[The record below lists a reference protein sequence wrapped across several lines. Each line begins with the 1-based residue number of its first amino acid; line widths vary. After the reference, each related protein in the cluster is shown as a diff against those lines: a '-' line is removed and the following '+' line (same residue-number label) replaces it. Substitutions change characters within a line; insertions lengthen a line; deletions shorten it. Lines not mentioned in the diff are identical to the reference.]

1 MNHAAGWLARAAG
14 RAARALP
21 LALILLA
28 APVAVPPAWAQTGTG
43 DLPGESGLDPS
54 IDPFPFDGRLAIRDY
69 LRRALP
75 SRWWANEPDF
85 SLGVWSAV
93 VHLPDDWKG
102 NPTAAL
108 NGLCPPRESPLWR
121 HIDRVD
127 LVPFYRDAR
136 RAGTTCR
143 R

>member
-1 MNHAAGWLARAAG
+1 MNHAAVRLARAG
-14 RAARALP
+14 RAAMLVA
-21 LALILLA
+21 AALLA
-28 APVAVPPAWAQTGTG
+28 IAAASLPAQAQTGTG
-43 DLPGESGLDPS
+43 DLPGASPLDPS

-85 SLGVWSAV
+85 SLGVWSAM
-93 VHLPDDWKG
+93 VHVPDDWKG
-102 NPTAAL
+102 NPTSAL
-108 NGLCPPRESPLWR
+108 IGLCPPRESVLWR
-121 HIDRVD
+121 HIDRLD

-143 R
+143 P